1 MTDIAKLP
9 TYDLL
14 ALYARIINEL
24 RSRGFTRSANSPV
37 GDLAEYLFCKAFN
50 WEQAGNSTPNLDA
63 VDSEGN
69 RYQIKARR
77 LTQHNT
83 SRQLSAIR
91 DLHGNHF
98 DMLAGVLFKEDFG
111 ILRAALVPRAIV
123 VDRARFQQLTNSY
136 RFFLRNDVWDMQGVR
151 DVTEELRAVD
161 LG

>member
-9 TYDLL
+9 TSDLL
-14 ALYARIINEL
+14 TLYARIINEL
-24 RSRGFTRSANSPV
+24 RSRGLTRSANSPV

-50 WEQAGNSTPNLDA
+50 WEQAGNSKANLDA

-91 DLHGNHF
+91 NLHGNHF
-98 DMLAGVLFKEDFG
+98 DMLAGVLFAEDFG
-111 ILRAALVPRAIV
+111 VLRAALVPRTIV
-123 VDRARFQQLTNSY
+123 IDRARFQQSTKSH
-136 RFFLRNDVWDMQGVR
+136 RFLLQDNVWDMQGVR

-161 LG
+161 LR

>member
-9 TYDLL
+9 TSDLL
-14 ALYARIINEL
+14 TLYARISNEL
-24 RSRGFTRSANSPV
+24 RSRGITRSANPPV
-37 GDLAEYLFCKAFN
+37 GDLAEYLFCKAFD
-50 WEQAGNSTPNLDA
+50 WSQAGNSKANLDA

-111 ILRAALVPRAIV
+111 ILRATLVPRAIV
-123 VDRARFQQLTNSY
+123 IDCARFVQRTNSH
-136 RFFLRNDVWDMQGVR
+136 RFFLRDNVWDMRGVR

-161 LG
+161 LR

>member
-14 ALYARIINEL
+14 ALYARITNEL

-111 ILRAALVPRAIV
+111 ILRAALIDRAVV
-123 VDRARFQQLTNSY
+123 VDRARFQELTNSY

>member
-1 MTDIAKLP
+1 MTNIAKLP
-9 TYDLL
+9 TSDLL
-14 ALYARIINEL
+14 ALYANIINEL
-24 RSRGFTRSANSPV
+24 RSRGFTRSENSPV

-50 WEQAGNSTPNLDA
+50 WERAGNSKANLDA
-63 VDSEGN
+63 VDSQGK

-77 LTQHNT
+77 LTHRNT

>member
-9 TYDLL
+9 ASDLL

-24 RSRGFTRSANSPV
+24 RSRDFTRSANSPT

-50 WEQAGNSTPNLDA
+50 WEQAGNSKANLDA

-77 LTQHNT
+77 LTQHNS

-91 DLHGNHF
+91 DLHENHF

-111 ILRAALVPRAIV
+111 ILRAALVPRTIV
-123 VDRARFQQLTNSY
+123 IDRARFVQRTNSH

-161 LG
+161 LR

>member
-1 MTDIAKLP
+1 MTDIAKLS
-9 TYDLL
+9 TSDLL
-14 ALYARIINEL
+14 TLYARIINEL
-24 RSRGFTRSANSPV
+24 RSRGLTRSANSPV

-50 WEQAGNSTPNLDA
+50 WEQAGNSKANLDA

-91 DLHGNHF
+91 NLHGNHF
-98 DMLAGVLFKEDFG
+98 DMLAGVLFTEDFG
-111 ILRAALVPRAIV
+111 VLRAALVPRTIV
-123 VDRARFQQLTNSY
+123 IDRARFQQSTNSH
-136 RFFLRNDVWDMQGVR
+136 RFLLQDNVWDMQGVR

-161 LG
+161 LR